1 LIVRVLWF
9 GSITSIVLALAACS
23 RGSEGAA
30 SNAASSAAPPVTTRR
45 VACEMV
51 TAAEMSAIVGTTVGA
66 EREEGNGT
74 TTCRYKPADR
84 STPYVELKVEW
95 GGGTAAMMAAGF
107 LSKHEPGIADPLAGL
122 GDGASVMGPALWV
135 RVGEDLLN
143 LTLSGVEDD
152 VSVAK
157 RIVTTMRPRMGPSS
171 QPKVAE
177 AGGRDAAGAIPKQA
191 QELIGSLL
199 GRLGQP
205 EPAAPP
211 RHEVAPTAPRVP
223 EPTFRSAAG
232 LPRRKIPLVK
242 GLTMVL
248 ARHEPRRGDWEGIGT
263 IDDLSPREVSM
274 TYRADPP
281 DIGPLVI
288 ARVVR
293 RADLK
298 ESHRL
303 YGRFTP
309 GDPVEFPG
317 STALSFSTAVLNE
330 IKTRGETMFERHS
343 DGERGMLR
351 RVESEPVAF
360 PVLVNNEA
368 VEVPAIHVR
377 DSLGGGT
384 HDYYILDDPD
394 NALMLR
400 ASDGGSGNSSQM
412 VRIAFPVE
420 SEPAAIEA
428 RLKKEGRVDVYGI
441 YFDFAMSTLRP
452 ESDRVLDEIATVLN
466 NNPAWKLKVDGHT
479 DNIGGDDYNVD
490 LSRRRS
496 AAVKAALVERYRIA
510 SDRLTTDGLGAARP
524 KASNDT
530 LSGRAQNRRVE
541 LVRQ

>member
-9 GSITSIVLALAACS
+9 GSIASLVCALAACS
-23 RGSEGAA
+23 RGNEGAA
-30 SNAASSAAPPVTTRR
+30 SHAATSAAPQATTRR
-45 VACEMV
+45 VACEML
-51 TAAEMSAIVGTTVGA
+51 TAAEMSTIVGASVAA
-66 EREEGNGT
+66 ERDEGNGT

-122 GDGASVMGPALWV
+122 GDEASAMGPALWV

-143 LTLSGVEDD
+143 LTLSGLEDD
-152 VSVAK
+152 IAVAK
-157 RIVTTMRPRMGPSS
+157 RIVTTMRPRMGASS
-171 QPKVAE
+171 QPK
-177 AGGRDAAGAIPKQA
+177 AGAGTRDAAGAIPKEA
-191 QELIGSLL
+191 QDLIGSLL
-199 GRLGQP
+199 RRIEQP
-205 EPAAPP
+205 QPTSAAKDN
-211 RHEVAPTAPRVP
+211 AATDAPRVE
-223 EPTFRSAAG
+223 EPTFRIAAG
-232 LPRRKIPLVK
+232 LPRRTIPLVK

-248 ARHEPRRGDWEGIGT
+248 ARHEPKRGDWEGIGT
-263 IDDLSPREVSM
+263 IDEVSGREVSL

-293 RADLK
+293 RVDLK

-317 STALSFSTAVLNE
+317 STALSFSTAMLNE
-330 IKTRGETMFERHS
+330 IKTRGETIFERQ
-343 DGERGMLR
+343 GGGARGMLT

-360 PVLVNNEA
+360 PLLVNNEA

-377 DSLGGGT
+377 GNFGAGS

-400 ASDGGSGNSSQM
+400 AAAAGSGDSSQM

-420 SEPAAIEA
+420 SQPAALEE
-428 RLKKEGRVDVYGI
+428 RLKKDGRVDVYGI

-452 ESDRVLDEIATVLN
+452 ESNRVLDEIATVLMD
-466 NNPAWKLKVDGHT
+466 NPTWKLKVDGHT
-479 DNIGGDDYNVD
+479 DNIGGGDYNLD

-510 SDRLTTDGLGAARP
+510 SDRLTTDGLGASRP
-524 KASNDT
+524 KATNDT

>member
-1 LIVRVLWF
+1 
-9 GSITSIVLALAACS
+9 
-23 RGSEGAA
+23 
-30 SNAASSAAPPVTTRR
+30 
-45 VACEMV
+45 MV
-51 TAAEMSAIVGTTVGA
+51 TAVEMSAIVGTTVSA

-84 STPYVELKVEW
+84 STPYVEVKVEW
-95 GGGTAAMMAAGF
+95 GGGGPAMMAAGF
-107 LSKHEPGIADPLAGL
+107 LSRHEPGIADPLAGL
-122 GDGASVMGPALWV
+122 GDQASAMGPALWV

-171 QPKVAE
+171 QPK
-177 AGGRDAAGAIPKQA
+177 AAGARSGGESAVAIPQEAQA
-191 QELIGSLL
+191 LVGSLL

-205 EPAAPP
+205 SPAPAASDS
-211 RHEVAPTAPRVP
+211 AATTAPRVE

-248 ARHEPRRGDWEGIGT
+248 ARHEPARGDWEGIGT
-263 IDDLSPREVSM
+263 IDEVSPAEVSM
-274 TYRADPP
+274 TYRVDPP
-281 DIGPLVI
+281 DDGLLVV

-293 RADLK
+293 RVDLK
-298 ESHRL
+298 ESRSL
-303 YGRFTP
+303 KGVFTA
-309 GDPVEFPG
+309 GDPIEFPG
-317 STALSFSTAVLNE
+317 TTALIFSTMVLNE
-330 IKTRGETMFERHS
+330 IKTRGETPFTQNDIEH
-343 DGERGMLR
+343 GVLT
-351 RVESEPVAF
+351 RVEREPVAL
-360 PVLVNNEA
+360 PVLANNEPI
-368 VEVPAIHVR
+368 EVPAIHVR
-377 DSLGGGT
+377 GNLGGGSQ
-384 HDYYILDDPD
+384 DYYILDEPD

-400 ASDGGSGNSSQM
+400 AFDRRTGKSSQM

-420 SEPAAIEA
+420 SEPAAIEE
-428 RLKKEGRVDVYGI
+428 RLKKDGRVDVYGI
-441 YFDFAMSTLRP
+441 YFDFARSTLRP
-452 ESDRVLDEIATVLN
+452 ESERVLDEIAAALK

-524 KASNDT
+524 KATNDT
-530 LSGRAQNRRVE
+530 LSGRALNRRVE